1 LSPDVFAQRKPDV
14 VQLMNTYPMELMN
27 IIFNM
32 PKVYEHPEDD
42 SGYRWMIHDDLDA
55 GTALRLDERV
65 ADQRF

>member
-1 LSPDVFAQRKPDV
+1 
-14 VQLMNTYPMELMN
+14 MNTYPMELMN